1 MPITKKMT
9 ATQTTPLQGW
19 VATYFV
25 NKGGR
30 KVGPYYTRNWKRNG
44 KLYKQYIKASDVET
58 IRAACQANRE
68 RKKRQRALAQ
78 NFTRTIQN
86 LNFLERIAKRS
97 ETQPLRTEDYAHIDK
112 IEQEGFAVEGRPKL
126 RTSIPSPH
134 RQPAT
139 DSGDLR
145 FTTYDLPTQTV
156 MVPPRAKSSLNV
168 FERLFRTQDRLMQR
182 ALTAFKQARKEER
195 TKETTDEKW
204 IRWRK
209 EIAAQPKPSRPYI
222 LALPEWL
229 TEEEV
234 DQQIAQ
240 ICKPGSKEISE

>member
-1 MPITKKMT
+1 MHQPT
-9 ATQTTPLQGW
+9 AIATAPFLQGW

-97 ETQPLRTEDYAHIDK
+97 ETQPLRTEDYAHIEK
-112 IEQEGFAVEGRPKL
+112 IEQEGFAVEGRPRL
-126 RTSIPSPH
+126 RTSRRSARPSGT
-134 RQPAT
+134 T
-139 DSGDLR
+139 DSGHLP
-145 FTTYDLPTQTV
+145 FTIYHLPTRTV
-156 MVPPRAKSSLNV
+156 MVPPRAKSQASI
-168 FERLFRTQDRLMQR
+168 FEHLFRTQDRLIQR
-182 ALTAFKQARKEER
+182 ALTAFKRARKKER

-204 IRWRK
+204 IRWRN

-229 TEEEV
+229 SEEEV

-240 ICKPGSKEISE
+240 ICKAKSERIPQ